1 MKKIKKVL
9 AVILSLAMV
18 LGMSLTAFAATPS
31 NSDKADLTI
40 TGLEKGVT
48 VKLYQIAHAEYGE
61 GAVKGLLKYEWN
73 TGVAFA
79 NPDEPT
85 VDEINAVA
93 QNIATLGNLVD
104 TKTLGE
110 GETSYTYN
118 AEAGAYIAILTS
130 ADNDTVYNPII
141 LSAAYGKEGAEA
153 GSLSDCH
160 GLK

>member
-1 MKKIKKVL
+1 MKKMKKVL

-48 VKLYQIAHAEYGE
+48 VKLYQIAHAKYGE

-85 VDEINAVA
+85 VDEPNIPEESINDQVLNYLLATDEKYNTYKDEIA
-93 QNIATLGNLVD
+93 SYLSSEDLTLNTLPGLNINNDIYEVD
-104 TKTLGE
+104 ARLN
-110 GETSYTYN
+110 S
-118 AEAGAYIAILTS
+118 LC
-130 ADNDTVYNPII
+130 
-141 LSAAYGKEGAEA
+141 KEIY
-153 GSLSDCH
+153 LCD
-160 GLK
+160 